1 MKTYI
6 IKKEELQKFYKKG
19 YHEPSAIVQV
29 LRKDGWC
36 LNENQIMITREFKS
50 SFHFQILI

>member
-6 IKKEELQKFYKKG
+6 IKKDALQKFYKKG
-19 YHEPSAIVQV
+19 YHTQSAIAQA
-29 LRKDGWC
+29 LGKDGWC
-36 LNENQIMITREFKS
+36 LNENQIILTREFKS